1 MDSDQ
6 ERRARNE
13 AIFREVNER
22 IEELSKRSGIDE
34 DDSLLPGFICECS
47 TEGCTE
53 LLQVSYHQYE
63 AVRQNPRHFL
73 VLPGHQDPDVERVVD
88 QHANALV
95 VEKFSDTSE
104 IAVEHDPR
112 SDDPSEER

>member
-47 TEGCTE
+47 REDCTE
-53 LLQVSYHQYE
+53 LLQVSYQQYE
-63 AVRQNPRHFL
+63 AVRENPRRFL
-73 VLPGHQDPDVERVVD
+73 VLPGHQDPDVEDVVD
-88 QHANALV
+88 QYPSALV
-95 VEKFSDTSE
+95 VEKR
-104 IAVEHDPR
+104 IAASQVALENDPR
-112 SDDPSEER
+112 SDDPPQE